1 MIVIAVFGNSYQSD
15 KENHLQYIF
24 ERLNSINAR
33 ILIDSN
39 FYHFLKEKTGLNPS
53 HSELIVDNDF
63 RADIALSIG
72 GDGTFLR
79 TAEKVGD
86 KNIPILGINTG
97 RLGFLAD
104 VTLGDID
111 NALTELDKNDF
122 RVEERT
128 LLQLE
133 MDHNGQK
140 QIFNAL
146 NEIAILKR
154 DNSSMITIHVDING
168 DYLNS
173 YEADGLVIATPTG
186 STAYSLSAGGPILA
200 PQASNFVLCPVAPH
214 SLTTRPLVITDS
226 CMLDIRTSSRT
237 DAFQVAVDGH
247 SYTVDTDQMLH
258 ISKAPYTI
266 KVIKRNHYTFYDTL
280 RDKLMWGADKRF

>member
-1 MIVIAVFGNSYQSD
+1 M
-15 KENHLQYIF
+15 
-24 ERLNSINAR
+24 
-33 ILIDSN
+33 
-39 FYHFLKEKTGLNPS
+39 NPT

-63 RADIALSIG
+63 RADSALSIG

-122 RVEERT
+122 RVVERT

-140 QIFNAL
+140 QIDR
-146 NEIAILKR
+146 K
-154 DNSSMITIHVDING
+154 SVG
-168 DYLNS
+168 
-173 YEADGLVIATPTG
+173 
-186 STAYSLSAGGPILA
+186 
-200 PQASNFVLCPVAPH
+200 
-214 SLTTRPLVITDS
+214 
-226 CMLDIRTSSRT
+226 
-237 DAFQVAVDGH
+237 
-247 SYTVDTDQMLH
+247 
-258 ISKAPYTI
+258 
-266 KVIKRNHYTFYDTL
+266 
-280 RDKLMWGADKRF
+280 